1 MNRTLRTFFLLLAFA
16 FVACGKKEAE
26 TPQGVL
32 SSEQMISVLADIHI
46 AEARLQIADVR
57 SSNPDLKNKYVA
69 EVLSRHKIN
78 TSVFARSFDYYS
90 SHPEIFSQMYEKV
103 IEEISKKQAASKKK

>member
-1 MNRTLRTFFLLLAFA
+1 MSLLILIQLFM
-16 FVACGKKEAE
+16 ACGKKETE
-26 TPQGVL
+26 IPPGVL
-32 SSEQMISVLADIHI
+32 PADQMISVLADIHI

-78 TSVFARSFDYYS
+78 TSLFNKSFDYYS
-90 SHPEIFSQMYEKV
+90 SHPELFSQMYEKV
-103 IEEISKKQAASKKK
+103 IEEISKQQASSKKK